1 MGFGA
6 DRMMRRFAVIAA
18 TFAALMFVASA
29 PVAWGHASQVS
40 STPAAGETVP
50 VLPTEIVIAFDSPVM
65 KAGLAVAVRDP
76 SGAIVGGVQPTVV
89 QNEVRVGLPAS
100 DEASGTFAVAY
111 RVVSEDGHAITG
123 QFDFTVIGNGSPDSG
138 TVSAEPTFGANTP
151 AEVVSKNA
159 EDASTGAPMIP
170 IIVSLFVLATIGVV
184 LALRWRGG
192 N

>member
-40 STPAAGETVP
+40 STPAAGETVQ
-50 VLPTEIVIAFDSPVM
+50 VLPTEIVIAFDSPGM

-100 DEASGTFAVAY
+100 DEASGRFAVAY

>member
-40 STPAAGETVP
+40 STPAAGESVP

-76 SGAIVGGVQPTVV
+76 SGAIVGGAQPTVV
-89 QNEVRVGLPAS
+89 QNEVRVGLPAN
-100 DEASGTFAVAY
+100 DDASGTFAVAY

-138 TVSAEPTFGANTP
+138 TVSAEPTFGAITP
-151 AEVVSKNA
+151 VEVVSKDA
-159 EDASTGAPMIP
+159 DDASTGAPMIP